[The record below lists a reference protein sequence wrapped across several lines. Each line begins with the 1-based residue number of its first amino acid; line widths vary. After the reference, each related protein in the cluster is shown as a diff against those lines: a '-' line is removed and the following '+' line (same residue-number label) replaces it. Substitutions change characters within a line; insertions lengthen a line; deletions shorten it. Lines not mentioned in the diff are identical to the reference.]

1 MAKKQKNYDRTLNIA
16 MFTTIPS
23 WTTNSNCHGRVS
35 LYEETVLE
43 NIEMLTNRKE
53 TKRAIQAAVAQ
64 ANKVKKPTIP
74 TIITHCA
81 RCGYDTKPDEWGNLE
96 LHYCI
101 DCA

>member
-1 MAKKQKNYDRTLNIA
+1 

-53 TKRAIQAAVAQ
+53 TKRAIQAAVDQ
-64 ANKVKKPTIP
+64 ANKVKDKEIELLPILQKLDGLTS
-74 TIITHCA
+74 
-81 RCGYDTKPDEWGNLE
+81 DTKLLIKKLKQMENSIKELKKEILE
-96 LHYCI
+96 E
-101 DCA
+101 